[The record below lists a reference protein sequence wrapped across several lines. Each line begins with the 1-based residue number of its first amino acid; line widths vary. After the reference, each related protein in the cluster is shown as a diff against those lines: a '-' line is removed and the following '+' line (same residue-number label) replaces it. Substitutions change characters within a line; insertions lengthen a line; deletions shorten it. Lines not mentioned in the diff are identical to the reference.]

1 MDTKKLCY
9 ICLRITSKPI
19 QYCRYPASPGEET
32 VGGQTRGVE
41 SLMSHLFHWR
51 AAVCWRCRRMLL
63 GFRAL
68 LLVVTAVV
76 VVQFSGAPK
85 WHDWLQLGLRS
96 HLNVCPAHCTVN
108 ACGLSSR
115 SLCTARTTHA
125 PRSLALTLERH
136 PPAATSIL
144 PLPSNASIPQLNHLQ
159 SGHIVLSLD
168 EPSPPPHAHAC
179 NNSILPFG
187 HHSSTIDHS
196 TTPTHSHANIRVEPR
211 RTSRYVMSGRALL
224 WTSTANRKATPVRRR
239 STIHLPS

>member
-1 MDTKKLCY
+1 LPQTRFDCSSPLQMWSSRKRLSISMFADDTMDTKKLCY

-76 VVQFSGAPK
+76 VVQFSGAPN

-96 HLNVCPAHCTVN
+96 HLNVCTAHCTVN

-115 SLCTARTTHA
+115 SLCTARAPHTH
-125 PRSLALTLERH
+125 
-136 PPAATSIL
+136 
-144 PLPSNASIPQLNHLQ
+144 
-159 SGHIVLSLD
+159 
-168 EPSPPPHAHAC
+168 HAH
-179 NNSILPFG
+179 SR
-187 HHSSTIDHS
+187 
-196 TTPTHSHANIRVEPR
+196 SH
-211 RTSRYVMSGRALL
+211 
-224 WTSTANRKATPVRRR
+224 
-239 STIHLPS
+239 